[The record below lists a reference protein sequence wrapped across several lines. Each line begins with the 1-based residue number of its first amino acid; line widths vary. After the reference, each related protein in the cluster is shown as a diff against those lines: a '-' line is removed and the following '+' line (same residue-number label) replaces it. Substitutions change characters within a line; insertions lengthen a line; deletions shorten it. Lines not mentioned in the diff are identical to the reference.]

1 MKRYYIISFIIVITF
16 FLSSCAGHTSRIQYE
31 DKYIPDQDSQQYSF
45 DFGASGGIA
54 ETQEG
59 YYFLSSP
66 GNRFLYFYDKK
77 NNTSVQV
84 CAKPNC
90 LHDNEP
96 DSMKIASCNAF
107 LGVSVSN
114 LIYYNKSLY
123 YITEDTGPDEMSYE
137 LWRMSLQGTEKR
149 RIHEFKEIPLE
160 LRIHRG
166 YVYYLTNDGGTIP
179 GKEDTT
185 KSKYT
190 LSRFSLEKSGD
201 EVEVIHEGEGIYGK
215 TAGLLCYGNNVFYS
229 VFNYLDATLQSFTEN
244 SYRYDIVD
252 EKEQVIIEEEGS
264 GAWTIFDGKLVYTK
278 NTGIFACNFD
288 GSDIHK
294 VADEY
299 GQLSSNDDYLFI
311 DNWWDLDVLDGIKDR
326 TVTVLDKSYKVVKTI
341 SLKGVRPQAYGCSNE
356 YYFVQD
362 VGEPSAIIGK
372 MQGKVY
378 EISATIHEL
387 PKLQK
392 LYRIRNLVKYGDTI
406 VAQIVT
412 DVPPRGNVREIHPSL
427 EDAYLYF
434 SGE

>member
-1 MKRYYIISFIIVITF
+1 M
-16 FLSSCAGHTSRIQYE
+16 
-31 DKYIPDQDSQQYSF
+31 
-45 DFGASGGIA
+45 
-54 ETQEG
+54 
-59 YYFLSSP
+59 
-66 GNRFLYFYDKK
+66 
-77 NNTSVQV
+77 
-84 CAKPNC
+84 
-90 LHDNEP
+90 HDNEP

-252 EKEQVIIEEEGS
+252 EKEQVIIEEGVQGHGRYLMAS
-264 GAWTIFDGKLVYTK
+264 WSIRKIQAFCLQLR
-278 NTGIFACNFD
+278 C
-288 GSDIHK
+288 SDIHK

-311 DNWWDLDVLDGIKDR
+311 DNWWI
-326 TVTVLDKSYKVVKTI
+326 
-341 SLKGVRPQAYGCSNE
+341 
-356 YYFVQD
+356 
-362 VGEPSAIIGK
+362 
-372 MQGKVY
+372 
-378 EISATIHEL
+378 
-387 PKLQK
+387 
-392 LYRIRNLVKYGDTI
+392 
-406 VAQIVT
+406 
-412 DVPPRGNVREIHPSL
+412 
-427 EDAYLYF
+427 
-434 SGE
+434 